1 MSFRQPSGVVFLS
14 CILAVATAL
23 AGAQGASFGQEG
35 AERARATLS
44 VWDTGKSSPKP
55 LAPETVEQK
64 SGWQRIA
71 SQETAKPFQGDAV
84 ISNGRLLAVARRQ
97 GTGIELYSLGLGK
110 PAFRARLLRGSG
122 AGIERIALAENS
134 RAAVGLEVASKSGAT
149 RFRLKKG
156 ELFVEIQDG
165 ETAADAREGE
175 APAEPVLPMARREP
189 RPPASA
195 PATQALRVECPSRF
209 AVLPD
214 FFADDILFDARKV
227 PLDKVELPSENFLLL
242 FTGKQDAIVMSVFE
256 NRAQDV
262 SVTLAGTGDE
272 RAITGS
278 EIEFGKKGSKIWVAV
293 LEGAGLWHSIDVRP
307 ADAKRVVPLE
317 WTMPFVAQWR
327 VDFTRQ
333 DGLTDSWDMLLPEK
347 DGNGFIKPSWL
358 AQDGKISAPT
368 RTATGEVDRDAYK
381 PGGPAS
387 DRLGPDRKRWTT
399 VLGQVEYPCWSDR
412 DGKGFL
418 QPLESKR
425 LTFDGPVLLYPINR
439 LAETPIQLYTPVDI
453 VRNTL
458 GVGPCQYLLDVEGQ
472 KQEHVGRAT
481 CHVRSLLNEIYKS
494 GQQKANRKEIER
506 YLGDALD
513 FVTHIRNRILAY
525 VAFGKELRQYIAEQ
539 RAAHPELKEPLDTLE
554 ALARQI
560 DERVQPRM
568 QALLQHKAV
577 QQVVTE
583 VADDNAATTPPAL
596 AAQLNR
602 DLIASGL
609 LDYVGADWEAKLKKE
624 YTDPLTAI
632 GGQQDEM
639 VGECRWVVKAL
650 RQKAGILMA
659 TDPRMAPIAAEIRA
673 RTQKML
679 RGGAAYEGARH

>member
-44 VWDTGKSSPKP
+44 VWDTGQSSPKP
-55 LAPETVEQK
+55 LASEMVVQK
-64 SGWQRIA
+64 NGWQRIA
-71 SQETAKPFQGDAV
+71 SPETAKPFQGDAV

-97 GTGIELYSLGLGK
+97 GTGVELYSLGSGK
-110 PAFRARLLRGSG
+110 PVFRARLLLASG

-165 ETAADAREGE
+165 ETAAE
-175 APAEPVLPMARREP
+175 ASQPRRPGDKRSFED
-189 RPPASA
+189 SA
-195 PATQALRVECPSRF
+195 PATRALRVECPSRF

-256 NRAQDV
+256 NRAQDM

-307 ADAKRVVPLE
+307 ADAKRVLPLE

-333 DGLTDSWDMLLPEK
+333 DGLTDSWDMLLAEK
-347 DGNGFIKPSWL
+347 EGNGFIKPSWL

-368 RTATGEVDRDAYK
+368 RTATGQVDGDAYK

-412 DGKGFL
+412 EGKGFL
-418 QPLESKR
+418 QPLENKR

-494 GQQKANRKEIER
+494 GQQKAKRKEIES
-506 YLGDALD
+506 YLGDAHD

-525 VAFGKELRQYIAEQ
+525 VAFGKELRQYLAEQ
-539 RAAHPELKEPLDTLE
+539 RAAHPELKEQLE
-554 ALARQI
+554 ALETLARQI
-560 DERVQPRM
+560 DERVEPRM
-568 QALLQHKAV
+568 QAVLQHKALQKV
-577 QQVVTE
+577 AEEVVERQVE
-583 VADDNAATTPPAL
+583 PTPPAL
-596 AAQLNR
+596 AEQLNR
-602 DLIASGL
+602 DFIAHGL
-609 LDYVGADWEAKLKKE
+609 LDYQGADWEAKLKRE
-624 YTDPLTAI
+624 YTDPLTLI

-639 VGECRWVVKAL
+639 VGECRWVAKAL